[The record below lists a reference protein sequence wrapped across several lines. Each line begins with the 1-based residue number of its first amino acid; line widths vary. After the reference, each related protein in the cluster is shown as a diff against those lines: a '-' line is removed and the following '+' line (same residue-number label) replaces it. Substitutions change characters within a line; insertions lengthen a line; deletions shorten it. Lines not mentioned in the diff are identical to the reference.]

1 MPRGRCPEVRKM
13 SRTSFRSAARSLDGP
28 AWSPH
33 GREAGARRYATEGT
47 DGSAARLDRRAL
59 LGAAGASA
67 GGLGLGAML
76 SAAPAR
82 ADTDPTTGWFNV
94 QSTPYGAVGD
104 GTTDDTAAIQHAIE
118 DAKVAGGGV
127 VYLPPCSGGYLV
139 NTDTSNPYNS
149 NKGLTLYSGITLLGS
164 GYAGRIKRAGDYT
177 RAGSRL
183 IRAGRDEVVIGMSIR
198 DLYVDGNPVDV
209 TSKTA
214 LGSLVSACI
223 RLEEP
228 PDFSPPFPAHERI
241 RVDDCTIVNWPG
253 AAMSFVSTQD
263 FVVSGNLIVNAY
275 RGSIVF
281 FLNSGYGAV
290 VGNTVREG
298 RDDCIAVQA
307 NTTTGTT
314 GGWDPPQQIA
324 IVGNHL
330 ASGLFFGSAE
340 PANNG
345 ISVQGLIDSTID
357 GNVVHGAGAM
367 NKGNI
372 KVDSIGEGDG
382 EYFPRRLLIS
392 GNRCL
397 DSSAYGIRVGSDQA
411 EDVTIATNMVSGSQL
426 SGIYVEVPSTASALR
441 NIAIADNEVIDC
453 GADRG
458 ANDHDG
464 IRVRTLG
471 GAGGR
476 VIGLFIDRNHVVRPQ
491 RSAIVL
497 MGDIDASLVTLD
509 GNVCEDPNMSGVA
522 VVDAIT
528 LRGLD
533 RFDVTGNRIFKTDRG
548 TGQCRWGLNLLT
560 GCTNGTVAG
569 TFAYRRDFS
578 GSAEGLA
585 PAIVF
590 GSGVLDTEGGSVTD
604 NGLHKVDPR
613 KRLTNGGAVTITAGS
628 GTIAH
633 GLIGTPKTLGLTT
646 RTNRHVAHPT
656 IVDATK
662 IAVTILDNA
671 GRKVAGKDTV
681 YWQAEA

>member
-1 MPRGRCPEVRKM
+1 MN
-13 SRTSFRSAARSLDGP
+13 RTSFRSAARSPDGP
-28 AWSPH
+28 AGLGH
-33 GREAGARRYATEGT
+33 GQQAGRGRSATEGT
-47 DGSAARLDRRAL
+47 DASAARLDRRAL
-59 LGAAGASA
+59 LGAASASA
-67 GGLGLGAML
+67 GALGLGAVL
-76 SAAPAR
+76 SAAHAQ
-82 ADTDPTTGWFNV
+82 AATNPTGGWFNV

-118 DAKVAGGGV
+118 DAKMAGGGV
-127 VYLPPCSGGYLV
+127 VYLPPCSAGYLV
-139 NTDTSNPYNS
+139 NTDSSNPYNS
-149 NKGLTLYSGITLLGS
+149 NKGLTLYSRITLLGS

-177 RAGSRL
+177 RPGSRL
-183 IRAGRDEVVIGMSIR
+183 IRAGQGEVVIGMSIR
-198 DLYVDGNPVDV
+198 DLYVDGNPVGI
-209 TSKTA
+209 TPKTE

-223 RLEEP
+223 RLEVP
-228 PDFSPPFPAHERI
+228 PNFNPPFPAHKRI

-263 FVVSGNLIVNAY
+263 FVVAGNLIVNSY

-281 FLNSGYGAV
+281 FYNSGYGAV

-307 NTTTGTT
+307 NSTTSTS

-330 ASGLFFGSAE
+330 ASGLFFGRAD

-345 ISVQGLIDSTID
+345 ISVQGLVDSTID
-357 GNVVHGAGAM
+357 GNLVHGAGAM

-372 KVDSIGEGDG
+372 KVDSIGDGDG
-382 EYFPRRLLIS
+382 EYFPRRLLIC

-397 DSSAYGIRVGSDQA
+397 DSSAYGIRVGSGQA
-411 EDVTIATNMVSGSQL
+411 EDITIATNMVSGSQL

-441 NIAIADNEVIDC
+441 NIVIADNEVIDC
-453 GADRG
+453 GADGG

-471 GAGGR
+471 GVGGR
-476 VIGLFIDRNHVVRPQ
+476 IMGLFVDRNHVVRPQ
-491 RSAIVL
+491 RSAINL
-497 MGDIDASLVTLD
+497 LADADVSFSTLE
-509 GNVCEDPNMSGVA
+509 GNVCEDPNMSGA

-548 TGQCRWGLNLLT
+548 TGQCRYGLNVLA
-560 GCTNGTVAG
+560 GCTDGAVTG

-578 GSAEGLA
+578 GATDGLA

-590 GSGVLDTEGGSVTD
+590 GSGVLDTDGGSVTD
-604 NGLHKVDPR
+604 NGLHKVDSR
-613 KRLTNGGAVTITAGS
+613 KRLRSGGSATITAGA

-633 GLIGTPKTLGLTT
+633 GLIDTPKTLGLTT
-646 RTNRHVAHPT
+646 KTSRHVAHAT
-656 IVDATK
+656 AVDATK
-662 IAVTILDNA
+662 IAVTVLDHA

>member
-1 MPRGRCPEVRKM
+1 M
-13 SRTSFRSAARSLDGP
+13 SRTSFRRAASSPNGP
-28 AWSPH
+28 AACNRGQEVDP
-33 GREAGARRYATEGT
+33 GRYGTEGV
-47 DGSAARLDRRAL
+47 DASAARLDRRAL
-59 LGAAGASA
+59 LGAASASA
-67 GGLGLGAML
+67 GGLGLGALL
-76 SAAPAR
+76 SAPHAQ
-82 ADTDPTTGWFNV
+82 ADSYPTNGWLNV

-139 NTDTSNPYNS
+139 NTDTSNPYNA
-149 NKGLTLYSGITLLGS
+149 NEGLTLYSGTTLLGS
-164 GYAGRIKRAGDYT
+164 GYAGRIKRTGDYT

-183 IRAGRDEVVIGMSIR
+183 IRAGQGEVVIGMSIR
-198 DLYVDGNPVDV
+198 DLYVDGNPVGI
-209 TSKTA
+209 TSQTELA
-214 LGSLVSACI
+214 SLVSACI
-223 RLEEP
+223 RLEQP
-228 PDFSPPFPAHERI
+228 PNFSPRFPAHERI

-253 AAMSFVSTQD
+253 AALSFVSTQD
-263 FVVSGNLIVNAY
+263 FVVAGNLIVNAY

-307 NTTTGTT
+307 NSSTGTT

-330 ASGLFFGSAE
+330 ASGLFFGSAD

-345 ISVQGLIDSTID
+345 ISVQGLVDSTID
-357 GNVVHGAGAM
+357 GNLVRGAGAM

-382 EYFPRRLLIS
+382 EYFPKRLLIS

-397 DSSAYGIRVGSDQA
+397 DSSAYGVRIGSDQA
-411 EDVTIATNMVSGSQL
+411 EDITIATNMISGSQL

-441 NIAIADNEVIDC
+441 NIVIADNEVIDC
-453 GADRG
+453 GADGG

-464 IRVRTLG
+464 VRVRTLG

-476 VIGLFIDRNHVVRPQ
+476 IVGLFIDRNHVVRPQ
-491 RSAIVL
+491 RSAIDL
-497 MGDIDASLVTLD
+497 LADADVSFSTIE
-509 GNVCEDPNMSGVA
+509 GNVCEDANMSGA
-522 VVDAIT
+522 PTVDAIT
-528 LRGLD
+528 LHGLD
-533 RFDVTGNRIFKTDRG
+533 RFEVTSNRIFKTDRG
-548 TGQCRWGLNLLT
+548 TGQCRYGLNVLA
-560 GCTNGTVAG
+560 GCTNGAVTG
-569 TFAYRRDFS
+569 TFAYRRDFR
-578 GSAEGLA
+578 GAMDGLA

-590 GSGVLDTEGGSVTD
+590 GSGVLDTDGGSVTD
-604 NGLHKVDPR
+604 NGLHKVDSR
-613 KRLTNGGAVTITAGS
+613 KRLSNGGSVTITAGS

-646 RTNRHVAHPT
+646 KTSRHVAHAT
-656 IVDATK
+656 VVDATK
-662 IAVTILDNA
+662 IGVTILDNA

>member
-1 MPRGRCPEVRKM
+1 M
-13 SRTSFRSAARSLDGP
+13 SRTSFRSATRSPDGP
-28 AWSPH
+28 A
-33 GREAGARRYATEGT
+33 GRGRGQGAELGRHATEGT
-47 DGSAARLDRRAL
+47 DVSGTRLDRRAL

-67 GGLGLGAML
+67 GGLGLGALL
-76 SAAPAR
+76 SAGHAQA
-82 ADTDPTTGWFNV
+82 ATDPANGWFNV

-104 GTTDDTAAIQHAIE
+104 GTSDDTTAIQHAIE

-149 NKGLTLYSGITLLGS
+149 NKGLTLYSRITLLGS

-183 IRAGRDEVVIGMSIR
+183 IRAGQDEVVIGMSIR
-198 DLYVDGNPVDV
+198 DLYVDGNPVGI

-253 AAMSFVSTQD
+253 AALSFVSTRD
-263 FVVSGNLIVNAY
+263 FVVAGNLIVNAY

-281 FLNSGYGAV
+281 FLNSGFGAV

-307 NTTTGTT
+307 NRTTGTN

-330 ASGLFFGSAE
+330 ASGLYFGSAD
-340 PANNG
+340 PVNNG
-345 ISVQGLIDSTID
+345 ISVQGLVDSTID
-357 GNVVHGAGAM
+357 GNLVHGAGAL

-411 EDVTIATNMVSGSQL
+411 EDITVATNMVSGSQL
-426 SGIYVEVPSTASALR
+426 SGIYVEAPSPAAALR
-441 NIAIADNEVIDC
+441 NIVIADNEVIDC
-453 GADRG
+453 GVDHG

-464 IRVRTLG
+464 IRVRNLG
-471 GAGGR
+471 GTGGR
-476 VIGLFIDRNHVVRPQ
+476 ITGLFVDRNHVVRPQ
-491 RSAIVL
+491 RSAIAL
-497 MGDIDASLVTLD
+497 MGDVDVSFLTLE

-522 VVDAIT
+522 LVDAIT

-548 TGQCRWGLNLLT
+548 TGQCRCGLNVLA
-560 GCTNGTVAG
+560 GCTNGAVAG

-578 GSAEGLA
+578 GAMDGLA

-613 KRLTNGGAVTITAGS
+613 KRLSNGGSVTITAGS
-628 GTIAH
+628 GTIVH
-633 GLIGTPKTLGLTT
+633 GLIDTPKTLGLTT

-656 IVDATK
+656 VVDATK
-662 IAVTILDNA
+662 IAISVLDDT
-671 GRKVAGKDTV
+671 GKKVAGKDTV

>member
-1 MPRGRCPEVRKM
+1 M
-13 SRTSFRSAARSLDGP
+13 SRTSFRSAARSPDGP
-28 AWSPH
+28 GGL
-33 GREAGARRYATEGT
+33 GRDQEAGPGRRATEGT
-47 DGSAARLDRRAL
+47 DAWAARLDRRTL
-59 LGAAGASA
+59 LGAASASA
-67 GGLGLGAML
+67 GGLGLGAVL
-76 SAAPAR
+76 SAAHAQ
-82 ADTDPTTGWFNV
+82 AATHPTSGWCNV

-183 IRAGRDEVVIGMSIR
+183 IRAGQDEVVIGMGIR
-198 DLYVDGNPVDV
+198 DLYVDGNPVGI
-209 TSKTA
+209 TSKTE

-228 PDFSPPFPAHERI
+228 PNFSPPFPAHERI

-253 AAMSFVSTQD
+253 CALSFVSTQD
-263 FVVSGNLIVNAY
+263 FVVAGNLIVNAY

-281 FLNSGYGAV
+281 FLNSGYGTV
-290 VGNTVREG
+290 VGNTIREG

-307 NTTTGTT
+307 NRTGGTT

-330 ASGLFFGSAE
+330 ASGLFFGSAD
-340 PANNG
+340 PTNNG
-345 ISVQGLIDSTID
+345 ISVQGLVDSTID
-357 GNVVHGAGAM
+357 GNLVQGAGAM

-372 KVDSIGEGDG
+372 KVHSIGEGGG
-382 EYFPRRLLIS
+382 EYFPKRLLIS

-411 EDVTIATNMVSGSQL
+411 EDITIATNMVSGSQL

-441 NIAIADNEVIDC
+441 NIVIADNEVIDC
-453 GADRG
+453 GPNGG

-476 VIGLFIDRNHVVRPQ
+476 IMGLFVDRNHVVRPR
-491 RSAIVL
+491 RSAITL
-497 MGDIDASLVTLD
+497 LADADVSLSTLE
-509 GNVCEDPNMSGVA
+509 GNVCEDPNMSGA
-522 VVDAIT
+522 ALVDAIT

-533 RFDVTGNRIFKTDRG
+533 RFEVTGNRIFKTDRG
-548 TGQCRWGLNLLT
+548 TGQCRYGLNVLA
-560 GCTNGTVAG
+560 GCTNGAVAG
-569 TFAYRRDFS
+569 TFAYRRDF
-578 GSAEGLA
+578 GGATDRLA

-590 GSGVLDTEGGSVTD
+590 GSGVLDTDGGSVTD
-604 NGLHKVDPR
+604 NGLHKVDSR
-613 KRLTNGGAVTITAGS
+613 KRLRNGGSVTITAGS

-633 GLIGTPKTLGLTT
+633 GLIDTPITLGLTT
-646 RTNRHVAHPT
+646 TTRRHVAYAT
-656 IVDATK
+656 AVDATK
-662 IAVTILDNA
+662 IAITVLDDA